1 MVKNKINLSKTNFY
15 KKAVEKSFSLSFFQ
29 T

>member
-15 KKAVEKSFSLSFFQ
+15 KEAVEKSFSLSSFQ

>member
-15 KKAVEKSFSLSFFQ
+15 KEAVKKSFSLSSLQ